1 MNKSIDMKYAVL
13 PLGQV
18 MIFIEKL
25 DDFSPFYEKWEE
37 GFSLSG
43 TLDSLFLGD
52 FGDALV
58 MSSCPLRRPMRG
70 LLIAN

>member
-1 MNKSIDMKYAVL
+1 MNKSIDMKYAVV

-18 MIFIEKL
+18 MVFIEKL
-25 DDFSPFYEKWEE
+25 DYFSPFYEKWEE

-43 TLDSLFLGD
+43 TLDSLLLGD
-52 FGDALV
+52 LGRPFVLSG
-58 MSSCPLRRPMRG
+58 CPLRRPIQG

>member
-1 MNKSIDMKYAVL
+1 MKYAVI

-18 MIFIEKL
+18 VIFIEKL

-43 TLDSLFLGD
+43 ILDSLFLGD
-52 FGDALV
+52 FGGAFVL
-58 MSSCPLRRPMRG
+58 SGCPLRKPMQW